1 MRPTLST
8 LTVFTL
14 SCAFCLA
21 GASTLRNPFLGC
33 EENAFPPNKSNAV
46 PQYTISLDLV
56 PEDRWTQLITDK
68 KEQMVALVGHVRN
81 LTRMVLG
88 DRVFQIVIDH
98 LEELSSTL
106 PSPYREEMVGISQVS
121 GLPVSEVTLY
131 NIFYEVFTFCTSII
145 VQDSTGRLYHGR
157 NLDFGLFLG
166 WNPKEHTWQVAEL
179 LKPMVVQLEWRRG
192 GELLYQSVSYAGYV
206 GVLTAVKKDKFTF
219 SLDERFSL
227 DGGFMGLLEWVL
239 LKDHKQKW
247 IAFIT
252 REVMEQADSYE
263 AAKYTL
269 SHTRL
274 LAPVYFILGGA
285 QRGQGSIIT
294 RWRDNFRVDD
304 LGSKVSGSSSWFLV
318 ETNYDL
324 WNSPPFY
331 DDRRSPAVR
340 CLNEAGQG
348 NASLSLLYNVL
359 STRPVMNKLTTY
371 TSLMQVNEGHLEAW
385 LRFCDDPCWPW

>member
-1 MRPTLST
+1 M
-8 LTVFTL
+8 
-14 SCAFCLA
+14 
-21 GASTLRNPFLGC
+21 GC

-46 PQYTISLDLV
+46 PQYTINLDLA

-68 KEQMVALVGHVRN
+68 KEQMVALVAHVRN
-81 LTRMVLG
+81 LTKLVLG
-88 DRVFQIVIDH
+88 DRVFQIIIDH
-98 LEELSSTL
+98 LDELSTTL
-106 PSPYREEMVGISQVS
+106 PSPYREEMVGISRVS

-179 LKPMVVQLEWRRG
+179 LKPMVVQLEWRRS
-192 GELLYQSVSYAGYV
+192 GELLYQSVSYTGYV

-227 DGGFMGLLEWVL
+227 EGGFVGLLEWVL

-269 SHTRL
+269 SHSRL

-294 RWRDNFRVDD
+294 RWRDNFHVDD
-304 LGSKVSGSSSWFLV
+304 LGSKVSGSGSWFLV
-318 ETNYDL
+318 ETNYDQ
-324 WNSPPFY
+324 WNTPPFY
-331 DDRRSPAVR
+331 DDRRSPAVN
-340 CLNEAGQG
+340 CLNKAGQA
-348 NASLSLLYNVL
+348 NVSPALLYNVL

-371 TSLMQVNEGHLEAW
+371 TSLMQVNDGHLGTW